1 MYMKKF
7 LPILPIIIGLLV
19 AGFLFWNIVPKK
31 ITVGDVTFET
41 ILCPRMFAFNQTTTL
56 MQIKDKNQR
65 NAAAELWEEYI
76 HSNDPQVQEEYKQ
89 FAAKILGGISEH
101 LGPGYEVVAIGE
113 NLTSIYVTNLKKK
126 AKEDLKVEEALES
139 IKGI

>member
-1 MYMKKF
+1 MKKVVY
-7 LPILPIIIGLLV
+7 LCYLVALLLV
-19 AGFLFWNIVPKK
+19 GFLFWNIVPKK

-76 HSNDPQVQEEYKQ
+76 HSDDP
-89 FAAKILGGISEH
+89 
-101 LGPGYEVVAIGE
+101 
-113 NLTSIYVTNLKKK
+113 
-126 AKEDLKVEEALES
+126 
-139 IKGI
+139 

>member
-7 LPILPIIIGLLV
+7 LPILPIIVGLLV

-41 ILCPRMFAFNQTTTL
+41 VLCPRMFAFNQTTTL

-139 IKGI
+139 IKNI

>member
-7 LPILPIIIGLLV
+7 LPILPIIVGLLV

-76 HSNDPQVQEEYKQ
+76 HSNDPQQMEEYN
-89 FAAKILGGISEH
+89 ALVTRVVGGISEH

-139 IKGI
+139 IKNI

>member
-7 LPILPIIIGLLV
+7 LPILPIIVGLLV

-139 IKGI
+139 IKNI

>member
-41 ILCPRMFAFNQTTTL
+41 VLCPRMFAFNQTTTL

-76 HSNDPQVQEEYKQ
+76 HSNGPQQMEEYN
-89 FAAKILGGISEH
+89 ALVARVVGGISEQ
-101 LGPGYEVVAIGE
+101 LGPGYEVRAFGTDFTQIF
-113 NLTSIYVTNLKKK
+113 VTNLKKK
-126 AKEDLKVEEALES
+126 AKEDVKTAKAKEA
-139 IKGI
+139 IKNL

>member
-7 LPILPIIIGLLV
+7 LPILPIIVGLLV

-76 HSNDPQVQEEYKQ
+76 HSNDPQQMEEYN
-89 FAAKILGGISEH
+89 ALVTRVVGGISEH
-101 LGPGYEVVAIGE
+101 LGPGYEVVAIGD

>member
-76 HSNDPQVQEEYKQ
+76 HSNDPQQMEEYN
-89 FAAKILGGISEH
+89 ALVTRVVGGISEH
-101 LGPGYEVVAIGE
+101 LGPGYEVVAIGD

>member
-41 ILCPRMFAFNQTTTL
+41 VLCPRMFAFNQTTTL

-139 IKGI
+139 IKNI